1 MHRNNWT
8 KVSIALA
15 APLLAGT
22 YEKSAGAAP
31 AVDDGGVDIEDVA
44 VSMVVQSFGVK
55 YGLL

>member
-1 MHRNNWT
+1 MHRNNGM

-31 AVDDGGVDIEDVA
+31 AVDDGGIGRRGGGGWERC
-44 VSMVVQSFGVK
+44 
-55 YGLL
+55 GLL